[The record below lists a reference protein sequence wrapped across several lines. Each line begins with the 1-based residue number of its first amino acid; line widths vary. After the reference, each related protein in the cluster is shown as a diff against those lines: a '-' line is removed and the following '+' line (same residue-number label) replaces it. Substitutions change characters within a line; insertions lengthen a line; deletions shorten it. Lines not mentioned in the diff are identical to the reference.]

1 MFAATGWMAVRM
13 SFESKSDMKTL
24 PLIVS
29 IALLLGASSA
39 CAQKPSNET
48 APATFRVNF
57 DTSRGPVVI
66 EVTRADAPIGA
77 DRFYNLVKAKYFD
90 GARFF
95 RVIPGFMAQF
105 GLAADPAVSKTWD
118 VPIQDDPVKASNVR
132 GTLTFA
138 ATGAPNSRS
147 TQLFINFGNNNRL
160 DSMRFAPFGK
170 VVSGMEFVDQI
181 YSGYGEQPDQGR
193 IEAEGN
199 AYMEKE
205 FPRLDYIKTA
215 RIEQ

>member
-1 MFAATGWMAVRM
+1 MKTFSLFAALA
-13 SFESKSDMKTL
+13 F
-24 PLIVS
+24 
-29 IALLLGASSA
+29 LLGACSA
-39 CAQKPSNET
+39 GAQKPSNET

-66 EVTRADAPIGA
+66 EVTRADAPVGA
-77 DRFYNLVKAKYFD
+77 DRFYNLVKAHYLD

-105 GLAADPAVSKTWD
+105 GLAGDPAVSKTWD

-132 GTLTFA
+132 GALTFA

-147 TQLFINFGNNNRL
+147 TQLFINFGDNSRL
-160 DSMRFAPFGK
+160 DSQRFAPFGK
-170 VVSGMEFVDQI
+170 VVSGMENVDQI
-181 YSGYGEQPDQGR
+181 YSGYGESPDQGR

-199 AYMEKE
+199 AYLDKE

-215 RIEQ
+215 RLEP